1 MDGYAFK
8 IEYSDRGRITLQPR
22 EKGLVGLYKL
32 ADCSMIEVAGS
43 GVINGVPVAL
53 VCDEE
58 GLFVPNAIANLTA
71 CDVLAVAQDNAPLYM
86 RGGGLVGTCALVSD
100 DNLRG
105 FTSEEVAKITKA
117 FDDGGFPYGSSAFT
131 VGGIEVVVVRA

>member
-22 EKGLVGLYKL
+22 EKCLVGLYKL
-32 ADCSMIEVAGS
+32 ANCSMIEVAGS

-71 CDVLAVAQDNAPLYM
+71 CDVLAVAQNNAPLYM
-86 RGGGLVGTCALVSD
+86 RGGGLVGTCALVAD
-100 DNLRG
+100 DTDLRG
-105 FTSEEVAKITKA
+105 FTADEVAKITKA
-117 FDDGGFPYGSSAFT
+117 LDKGGFPYETSAFT
-131 VGGIEVVVVRA
+131 VGGIEVVMFR

>member
-32 ADCSMIEVAGS
+32 ANCSMIEVAGS

-58 GLFVPNAIANLTA
+58 GLFVPNAITNLTA
-71 CDVLAVAQDNAPLYM
+71 CDLLAVAQNNAPLYM
-86 RGGGLVGTCALVSD
+86 RGGGLVGTCALVAD
-100 DNLRG
+100 DTDLRG
-105 FTSEEVAKITKA
+105 FTADEVAKITKA
-117 FDDGGFPYGSSAFT
+117 LDKGGFPYETSAFT
-131 VGGIEVVVVRA
+131 VGGIEVVMFR